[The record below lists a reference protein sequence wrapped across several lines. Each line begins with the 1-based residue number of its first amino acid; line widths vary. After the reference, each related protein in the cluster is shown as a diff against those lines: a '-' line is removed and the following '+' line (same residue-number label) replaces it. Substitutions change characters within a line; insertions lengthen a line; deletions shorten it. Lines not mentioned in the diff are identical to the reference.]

1 MTKNVFFIAAT
12 LLLGLTVQGQGQ
24 FCGAVGTEGCNA
36 VSKDSSAIVGWATGC
51 VVTRG
56 PQNIA
61 VDGSPLVSYGSSHC
75 GIGPAEGVSADTT
88 KIVSLGDGGMAL
100 LTFAHPIKNGP
111 GPDLAVFENSL
122 NHTFLEMAF
131 VEVSTDGERFVRFP
145 ATSLTQTE
153 VQIGNGGSVDP
164 TNVNNLA
171 GKFKV
176 GYGTPFDLEEL
187 RDSTGI
193 DIDSIVYVR
202 LVDVVGSIDP
212 QYGTYDAYGHIINDP
227 YPTPFWSS
235 GFDLD
240 AVAVLNQRTNAI
252 ADVDTPRVNLYPNPA
267 TNRVTLSVGSTQQH
281 SATIYDMRGRE
292 VMCTT
297 FSGMTYQMNIE
308 NLAAGVYMLRVD
320 GTTSKL
326 VVSR

>member
-1 MTKNVFFIAAT
+1 MTKNVFIIAAT
-12 LLLGLTVQGQGQ
+12 LLLGLTAQGQGS

-51 VVTRG
+51 VITRG
-56 PQNIA
+56 PQDIA
-61 VDGSPLVSYGSSHC
+61 VANSPVATYGSDHC
-75 GIGPAEGVSADTT
+75 GIGPAEGIAADTS
-88 KIVSLGDGGMAL
+88 KIVSLGDGGTAL
-100 LTFAHPIKNGP
+100 LTFASPIQNGP
-111 GPDLAVFENSL
+111 GPDLAVFENSF

-131 VEVSTDGERFVRFP
+131 VEVSTDGEHFVRFP
-145 ATSLTQTE
+145 ATSLTQTG
-153 VQIGNGGSVDP
+153 VQINNGGAVDP

-240 AVAVLNQRTNAI
+240 GVAVLHQRTAGI
-252 ADVDTPRVNLYPNPA
+252 GDVAAQRVLLSPNPA
-267 TNRVTLSVGSTQQH
+267 STFVNVSCAGAGRHSVVLCDASGRRVLQT
-281 SATIYDMRGRE
+281 A
-292 VMCTT
+292 
-297 FSGMTYQMNIE
+297 FSGDTFKLDIST
-308 NLAAGVYMLRVD
+308 LDRGVYVLLID
-320 GTTSKL
+320 GAASKL
-326 VVSR
+326 AVSR

>member
-1 MTKNVFFIAAT
+1 
-12 LLLGLTVQGQGQ
+12 
-24 FCGAVGTEGCNA
+24 
-36 VSKDSSAIVGWATGC
+36 
-51 VVTRG
+51 
-56 PQNIA
+56 
-61 VDGSPLVSYGSSHC
+61 SPLASYGSSQC
-75 GIGPAEGVSADTT
+75 GIGPAEGVSADTS

-240 AVAVLNQRTNAI
+240 GVAVLHHRTNAI
-252 ADVDTPRVNLYPNPA
+252 ADIYTPRVSLYPNPA
-267 TNRVTLSVGSTQQH
+267 TNRVTLNVGSAQQH
-281 SATIYDMRGRE
+281 SAVVYDMRGRE
-292 VMCTT
+292 VLRTT